1 MAGEIRILVIE
12 DDEASQKAIRQMLDA
27 EGWEVVV
34 VPSANQ
40 GILGLAAGGWAL
52 VVVSV
57 GLCGLQ
63 GLLFETLKELV
74 TTEPSEGSKARV
86 RALFVVPATAGRD
99 VQAALERDG
108 LPYVVKPLHL
118 HDFLE
123 RVSDLLMETSALEA
137 PIRQVR
143 GPLRAQTRTQARG
156 AGWGASKGR
165 QTSMFSSRDEY
176 SYSEED
182 LAEYER
188 LEKEAAQAKKKKKR
202 DLGLP

>member
-1 MAGEIRILVIE
+1 MASEIRILVIE

-52 VVVSV
+52 VIVSV
-57 GLCGLQ
+57 GLCGLES
-63 GLLFETLKELV
+63 LLFQTLREVV
-74 TTEPSEGSKARV
+74 TAEPTEGSKAKV
-86 RALFVVPATAGRD
+86 RALFVVPATSGRE

-143 GPLRAQTRTQARG
+143 GPVRAQTRTQARG
-156 AGWGASKGR
+156 SGWGTSKGR

-176 SYSEED
+176 SYSEEE

-188 LEKEAAQAKKKKKR
+188 LEKQAAQAKKKKKR